1 MFTPEIRT
9 IKRVKWDGEGN
20 VDFEFEEGFCWCGAK
35 RKDFWGPDDDWKS
48 KIKRGS
54 KIRLWTVQWST
65 VLGFEVLVNDRW
77 QSVWCHANDFQTK
90 AERKKSDE
98 GYVNFIEKEGN
109 RIAKWI
115 DQGKNLQ
122 EIDKLISD
130 EHTGN
135 THACALNIGIRKAK
149 NRENAEK
156 VRKEHNKE
164 WGVEDK
170 KGLVNPA
177 FMTIESK

>member
-1 MFTPEIRT
+1 MFTPEIQT
-9 IKRVKWDGEGN
+9 IKDVTWNGEGS
-20 VDFEFEEGFCWCGAK
+20 VDFNFEGGTCWAGAK
-35 RKDFWGPDDDWKS
+35 RKDFWNPDEKWE
-48 KIKRGS
+48 KIIKKGS

-65 VLGFEVLVNDRW
+65 VLGFEVETKEKGWV
-77 QSVWCHANDFQTK
+77 SVWCHANNFQTK
-90 AERKKSDE
+90 KERKKSDD

-109 RIAKWI
+109 RIARWI

-130 EHTGN
+130 DHTGN

-149 NRENAEK
+149 NKENAEK

-177 FMTIESK
+177 VMTINV